1 MRRVALV
8 GSLSLFA
15 AIGTC
20 IVAPEGLTRN
30 IAHLFLVAMTVGIT
44 SLAVACL
51 YQAYRHQR
59 LVSGMDRLAHR
70 GWLAGQVV
78 EFVPGLSAPVV
89 AGLWAPR
96 IYCGD
101 DLATLLDE
109 DEIRAVILHE
119 QHHQRDRAPLRLLTL
134 SAITPILV
142 RTQAGRAWTERERAR
157 MEIEADTHALD
168 AGVTRPVIA
177 SALLKLSAGPALT
190 WAPGFATAA
199 DLRVRALLG
208 EPTGLDPDRR
218 LAQIAPAVRLFAACL
233 VVYLA

>member
-1 MRRVALV
+1 MRGVVL
-8 GSLSLFA
+8 GSSLSLFA
-15 AIGTC
+15 AIGGC
-20 IVAPEGLTRN
+20 MVAPESLVRD

-44 SLAVACL
+44 SLAAACL

-70 GWLAGQVV
+70 GTLAGQAV

-101 DLATLLDE
+101 DLSRLLDE
-109 DEIRAVILHE
+109 DEIRAVMLHE
-119 QHHQRDRAPLRLLTL
+119 QHHQRDRAPLRLVTL

-142 RTQAGRAWTERERAR
+142 RTPAGRAWTERERAR
-157 MEIEADTHALD
+157 MEIAADTHALD
-168 AGVTRPVIA
+168 AGVTRPAIA
-177 SALLKLSAGPALT
+177 RALLKLSAGPALT
-190 WAPGFATAA
+190 WAPGFATAG

-208 EPTGLDPDRR
+208 EPTGLVADRR
-218 LAQIAPAVRLFAACL
+218 RAQIAPAVLLFAACL
-233 VVYLA
+233 VVFLA